1 MSSKYKLSNGNYMG
15 SATYMVTKKGFYNNM
30 QWHLQDDHTYFG
42 DYSRGYFLE
51 IDGTRDNEPFYSTSL
66 DGLCS
71 GTELDFSAY
80 VANITY
86 AGQIPYLMDHY
97 GYAYPRLRFV
107 ITDPTTGQQVASYS
121 TGDILPDYT
130 KVWDV
135 NLSESADWQRVS
147 MRFKVPDN
155 VNSVT
160 LSIFNDVT
168 SDGTGNDFALDDI
181 EVRLCIPP
189 IGITGED
196 SVCMFRSTTL
206 RAQSEYQQ
214 TATQIEYCW
223 WHSTDSSQWSVIS
236 TGTSPSLTLPKV
248 HAADSGWYK
257 VAMAPTG
264 NIESTN
270 CRTESEPVRLH
281 VTPVTACAPTIAIE
295 GANSVCPS
303 LPTELRA
310 VSAYPAIT
318 GEPMECE
325 WWHSTDSMH
334 WTKIADATAAS
345 LSLDFVQAADSGWYK
360 VAMATEG
367 NINNPDY
374 RIESEPYRL
383 FVRSFKQC
391 APPVII
397 RSPHNVCAERHYR
410 FSVLFDNN
418 GMITEPIVYQWFYT
432 SEFDPDLPP
441 EMRVK
446 FSSIIVSES
455 ERLTRLVNDLL
466 TLQRIEHDDAQAQ
479 KLARV
484 DLRKVAQ
491 NVVDT
496 LHPILEERGANVA
509 IVGEAP
515 DVLGNAD
522 RLKEMLT
529 NLVENAS
536 RFIEPGGHITI
547 DLCGLHDN
555 AVIQVKDDGAGFGDI
570 DPNLLFSRFYR
581 ADTSRARNTGGT
593 GLGLS
598 IVKSIVEAHDGTIE
612 AVNLPEG
619 GANFIVA
626 IPAID

>member
-1 MSSKYKLSNGNYMG
+1 MLIPTAFLTFVLS
-15 SATYMVTKKGFYNNM
+15 
-30 QWHLQDDHTYFG
+30 LII
-42 DYSRGYFLE
+42 GYFLAE
-51 IDGTRDNEPFYSTSL
+51 PLRLLLKKVKAYRAGASVSFEPDGRLLEAD
-66 DGLCS
+66 
-71 GTELDFSAY
+71 ELSDSMNAL
-80 VANITY
+80 VTK
-86 AGQIPYLMDHY
+86 LES
-97 GYAYPRLRFV
+97 
-107 ITDPTTGQQVASYS
+107 QQAE
-121 TGDILPDYT
+121 LARE
-130 KVWDV
+130 
-135 NLSESADWQRVS
+135 NR
-147 MRFKVPDN
+147 R
-155 VNSVT
+155 
-160 LSIFNDVT
+160 
-168 SDGTGNDFALDDI
+168 
-181 EVRLCIPP
+181 
-189 IGITGED
+189 
-196 SVCMFRSTTL
+196 
-206 RAQSEYQQ
+206 QSEFV
-214 TATQIEYCW
+214 
-223 WHSTDSSQWSVIS
+223 SD
-236 TGTSPSLTLPKV
+236 
-248 HAADSGWYK
+248 
-257 VAMAPTG
+257 VA
-264 NIESTN
+264 
-270 CRTESEPVRLH
+270 H
-281 VTPVTACAPTIAIE
+281 
-295 GANSVCPS
+295 
-303 LPTELRA
+303 ELRT
-310 VSAYPAIT
+310 PLTAIR
-318 GEPMECE
+318 
-325 WWHSTDSMH
+325 
-334 WTKIADATAAS
+334 
-345 LSLDFVQAADSGWYK
+345 
-360 VAMATEG
+360 G
-367 NINNPDY
+367 N
-374 RIESEPYRL
+374 
-383 FVRSFKQC
+383 
-391 APPVII
+391 
-397 RSPHNVCAERHYR
+397 AEM
-410 FSVLFDNN
+410 L
-418 GMITEPIVYQWFYT
+418 E
-432 SEFDPDLPP
+432 DPDLPP